1 MVPHNPVCLLLGI
14 LQAQGQEVVEVIL
27 GAGVF
32 EGVMPTLPE
41 VVADLMFDSALVGVG
56 L

>member
-1 MVPHNPVCLLLGI
+1 M
-14 LQAQGQEVVEVIL
+14 EVIL

-56 L
+56 LEELIEVGVTE